1 MDNSFSTVLFNR
13 QPVYKN
19 KFILLFTIAFSGA
32 LLGFADKFSGNVSWV
47 QFDTTIEFW
56 LLLITILAVYSST
69 KWMAAL
75 HSTLFLLAMVFSY
88 YITYYLTLGFIP
100 MRLFQGWILF
110 ALLSSIYGFVL
121 WHAKKKGSLAA
132 FVGAIPIAIL
142 LQRGYYFIPDLL
154 FRQPPEGILL
164 PYWGI
169 DILRG
174 FNFLGSL
181 LLFFIFFKATKS
193 PKLLL
198 LFTLIFFFLFKWIG
212 ILDFLHVF

>member
-1 MDNSFSTVLFNR
+1 MDHSISTDVLSR
-13 QPVYKN
+13 KPIYKN
-19 KFILLFTIAFSGA
+19 KFILLFVIAFSGA

-47 QFDTTIEFW
+47 QFDTTIDFW
-56 LLLITILAVYSST
+56 LLLVTILAVYSTT

-110 ALLSSIYGFVL
+110 ALLSSMYGFVL
-121 WHAKKKGSLAA
+121 WHARQKGPLAA
-132 FVGAIPIAIL
+132 LVGAIPISIL

-154 FRQPPEGILL
+154 FRQPPDDVLL
-164 PYWGI
+164 PYGGV
-169 DILRG
+169 DIWSG
-174 FNFLGSL
+174 FNFLVSL
-181 LLFFIFFKATKS
+181 LLFFIFFKTTGS

-198 LFTLIFFFLFKWIG
+198 LFTLVFFFLFRWIG
-212 ILDFLHVF
+212 IFDFLHVF

>member
-1 MDNSFSTVLFNR
+1 MDNSFSTEIFSHK
-13 QPVYKN
+13 PMYKN
-19 KFILLFTIAFSGA
+19 KIFLLFVIAFSGA

-56 LLLITILAVYSST
+56 ILLITILAVYSST

-75 HSTLFLLAMVFSY
+75 HSTLFLLAMVVSY

-110 ALLSSIYGFVL
+110 TLLSSMYGFVL

-174 FNFLGSL
+174 FNFMGSL
-181 LLFFIFFKATKS
+181 LLFFIFFKTTKS
-193 PKLLL
+193 PKLLV
-198 LFTLIFFFLFKWIG
+198 LFTLIFFIFFKEIG
-212 ILDFLHVF
+212 IFYYLHVF